1 MIGTFKISFSL
12 KNTYRVNAILYSLRQ
27 IPGIRRL
34 LPGALF
40 KVRGLKIFACV
51 LAAIW
56 ELATVFLGK
65 FIYFITMVTGI
76 GVLYEGAATQAVF
89 LHILF
94 FLTIIGGFT
103 NTNLFNPT
111 KDKFYA
117 VILMR
122 MDARAYTRT
131 NYGYSI
137 IKVIVGFMP
146 VILFFG
152 MHRSIP
158 IWLCLALPFSIAG
171 LKMSIAAWSLM
182 DYERRGLVYNENKL
196 GKWLWSAV
204 ALLLFL
210 AYALPALGFTL
221 PAVVS
226 GVLFLIF
233 IPLGVAAALK
243 IWNFSDYRSI
253 YQQLAVETRVQ
264 MDTAAN
270 ASRTQAEKSI
280 SADRTITSTRKG
292 FEYLNELFVK
302 RHRKILWSAS
312 KKITLCCLTLICI
325 ALVALYLIPEAR
337 ETINR
342 LMMSYLPYFVFV
354 MYLLNRGM
362 GFTRALFINCD
373 HSLLTYPFYKQPRM
387 ILKLF
392 AIRLREIMKIN
403 LLPAAVIGV
412 GLALLLFASGGTE
425 NPLNYL
431 VIVVSVLCMSMFFSV
446 HNLTLY
452 YLLQPYNAATE
463 LKSGTYQLVS
473 AVTYVVC
480 YAMIRVQLPTL
491 MFGTACIAF
500 CLLYCAVACILVYHF
515 APRTFRIRT

>member
-233 IPLGVAAALK
+233 IPLSAAAAL
-243 IWNFSDYRSI
+243 
-253 YQQLAVETRVQ
+253 
-264 MDTAAN
+264 
-270 ASRTQAEKSI
+270 
-280 SADRTITSTRKG
+280 
-292 FEYLNELFVK
+292 
-302 RHRKILWSAS
+302 
-312 KKITLCCLTLICI
+312 
-325 ALVALYLIPEAR
+325 
-337 ETINR
+337 
-342 LMMSYLPYFVFV
+342 
-354 MYLLNRGM
+354 
-362 GFTRALFINCD
+362 
-373 HSLLTYPFYKQPRM
+373 
-387 ILKLF
+387 
-392 AIRLREIMKIN
+392 
-403 LLPAAVIGV
+403 
-412 GLALLLFASGGTE
+412 
-425 NPLNYL
+425 
-431 VIVVSVLCMSMFFSV
+431 
-446 HNLTLY
+446 
-452 YLLQPYNAATE
+452 
-463 LKSGTYQLVS
+463 
-473 AVTYVVC
+473 
-480 YAMIRVQLPTL
+480 
-491 MFGTACIAF
+491 
-500 CLLYCAVACILVYHF
+500 
-515 APRTFRIRT
+515 